1 MNRTRIA
8 TYTDGTPVR
17 EGDRIRYQQTPGGLI
32 PASGEWTYG
41 IAAKR
46 PYSDE
51 ERASMEAFNE
61 KQGYVALDP
70 DEIYLCREEPIR
82 WGSSETRPG
91 YYYIVS
97 HIVERVIAP

>member
-1 MNRTRIA
+1 
-8 TYTDGTPVR
+8 
-17 EGDRIRYQQTPGGLI
+17 
-32 PASGEWTYG
+32 
-41 IAAKR
+41 
-46 PYSDE
+46 
-51 ERASMEAFNE
+51 MEAFNE